1 MGRLVSQP
9 LATPVTA
16 YNRASKL
23 KDIVAVSKHMRAA
36 DVAEVHAA
44 SGREPK
50 EVLLQ
55 CFFEGRPCMTICDT
69 NDVPVAMWGV
79 VPVNA
84 MVGGIWLLGT
94 DALVEDGKT
103 RLRFLRQAKSHVDQM
118 QQEYPVL
125 GNCVDAR
132 NQVHIKWLRWMGFTF
147 IKEHPNYG
155 AEGRAFLEFVRM
167 RHV

>member
-1 MGRLVSQP
+1 
-9 LATPVTA
+9 VTA
-16 YNRASKL
+16 YNRKSKL
-23 KDIVAVSKHMRAA
+23 KDILAVANNMRAA

-55 CFFEGRPCMTICDT
+55 CFFEGKPCLTICDT
-69 NDVPVAMWGV
+69 NDMPVAMWGV
-79 VPVNA
+79 VPVSE
-84 MVGGIWLLGT
+84 MVGGVWLLGT
-94 DALVEDGKT
+94 DALVKDSKT
-103 RLRFLRQAKSHVDQM
+103 RMGFLRQARAAVDQV
-118 QQEYPVL
+118 QEEYPVL
-125 GNCVDAR
+125 ANCVDAR
-132 NQVHIKWLRWMGFTF
+132 NKVHVRWLQWMGFTI

>member
-1 MGRLVSQP
+1 M
-9 LATPVTA
+9 TA
-16 YNRASKL
+16 YNRKSKL
-23 KDIVAVSKHMRAA
+23 KDILEVAKNMRAA

-69 NDVPVAMWGV
+69 NDTPVAMWGV
-79 VPVNA
+79 VPVNE

-94 DALVEDGKT
+94 DALVEDAKT
-103 RLRFLRQAKSHVDQM
+103 RLRFLRSAKDFVDQV
-118 QQEYPVL
+118 QSAYPVL
-125 GNCVDAR
+125 ANCVDAR
-132 NQVHIKWLRWMGFTF
+132 NKVHIRWLRWMGFTI

-167 RHV
+167 QPCAQ